1 MRQKFYY
8 FDYKKSHEI
17 VWLIIIYSNDLIESI
32 YDFCEDKINDVTMLQ
47 KFELQNRLKTLLK
60 DRRKL
65 QLYNDKIYIY
75 QSYIMSLYLDYTNER

>member
-1 MRQKFYY
+1 VRQKFYY